1 MNDIG
6 GRSRRPYLPAQPSDS
21 RISRCAAIA
30 PFQIPD
36 ADALLE
42 IKCPYGKGQPYSV
55 QPWDR
60 APWYYMAQVQ
70 TVMEIFD
77 MAHCHLYC
85 WTIRSGS
92 RTYIIERDREYF
104 KFVLRVCEEFWSRN
118 LVPARTLLL
127 ESDGDPTGVESFR
140 PRATSALTEYT
151 KVLSQRMASKAECIT
166 YGSKTAS

>member
-1 MNDIG
+1 
-6 GRSRRPYLPAQPSDS
+6 
-21 RISRCAAIA
+21 
-30 PFQIPD
+30 
-36 ADALLE
+36 
-42 IKCPYGKGQPYSV
+42 
-55 QPWDR
+55 
-60 APWYYMAQVQ
+60 MAQVQ